1 MRFYAKTQYIVLYI
15 ISLFLIGVT
24 SLIDKESGINIAALK
39 QLPWYIDQALTSF
52 AIITTIMATVTMIID
67 QFKANNP
74 EYKKLDDDIKQFAD
88 HEYIPTLFS
97 KFMLYINPKRKQLQH
112 EHNVKKS
119 LFLLDKRVK
128 DKDLEIWNNGTEL
141 EKSKNR
147 YCKKRKRLEERLDKL
162 WIEKNLS
169 NLGIRY
175 DKVTSGLVLGGYY
188 SNEDNESPNEFITKH
203 TESKI
208 LRDKLPVLML
218 GIAVSSLASSIVVQ
232 LLFNG
237 AAIVSIATKLFV
249 LLWQLYNSI
258 KYANDWTI
266 QITLK
271 DIRFRKA
278 ITQEYK
284 LWLKQQASQNQE
296 V

>member
-188 SNEDNESPNEFITKH
+188 SKEDNESPNEFITKH